1 MTIELFPLL
10 IGTFGLSGAALATLA
25 TGAAGIGASIYGA
38 NKQAKAVKAASAENA
53 AAQDRQNASAWANY
67 LMTRGVNP
75 AGAQTGQIPANPQA
89 INAKLPLWATANFRR
104 PGAQPRWVKRGTS
117 TMPNTLSRGTVTP
130 TSPYAPSFTGSAAG
144 GRGGGGR
151 IEGESSYLQ
160 L

>member
-1 MTIELFPLL
+1 MSMMWVG
-10 IGTFGLSGAALATLA
+10 IGTAAL
-25 TGAAGIGASIYGA
+25 GAGASIYGA
-38 NKQAKAVKAASAENA
+38 DKQSKAVKEASAENA

-89 INAKLPLWATANFRR
+89 INAKLPLWATANFKR

-117 TMPNTLSRGTVTP
+117 TMPNTLSRGTPAPAYSPTP
-130 TSPYAPSFTGSAAG
+130 SYAGSPAERSPSQVFS
-144 GRGGGGR
+144 
-151 IEGESSYLQ
+151 L